1 MSCGTAGPGR
11 HMELEIF
18 MRAMM
23 RIVVATLVFVAVQ
36 NTAQAQITVVQPRV
50 DQKEGSLNSYASH
63 NFIAFD
69 NTVRGRLLWAG
80 GNPAGQ
86 RYFGFQNNTGDY
98 LSFMSTTYIQ
108 FAHLAGAVASEQMRV
123 TSSGVQIGTN
133 PAATA
138 VKLTVNGA
146 INVTGNIAAKYQD
159 VAEWVPSFGDP
170 QPGTVVVLSEDASN
184 HVIAS
189 NQAYDTRVAGVIS
202 QQPGVILGEPGDTK
216 VQVATT
222 GRVKV
227 MVDAS
232 AAPIRIGDLLV
243 TSDKPGIAMKSMPV
257 DVAGIKM
264 HRPGTVVGKALE
276 PLASGSGEIL
286 VLLSL
291 Q

>member
-1 MSCGTAGPGR
+1 MRMTAR
-11 HMELEIF
+11 LLALM
-18 MRAMM
+18 
-23 RIVVATLVFVAVQ
+23 VLVSAITTSAV
-36 NTAQAQITVVQPRV
+36 AQITYVQPRV

-86 RYFGFQNNTGDY
+86 RYFGFQNTTGDY
-98 LSFMSTTYIQ
+98 LAFMSTTFIQ
-108 FAHLAGAVASEQMRV
+108 FAHLSGAVASEQMRITSTGV
-123 TSSGVQIGTN
+123 TIGNN

-184 HVIAS
+184 HVVAS
-189 NQAYDTRVAGVIS
+189 HQAYDTRVAGVIS
-202 QQPGVILGEPGDTK
+202 QQPGVILGEPGDSK

-227 MVDAS
+227 MVDATK
-232 AAPIRIGDLLV
+232 APIKIGDLLV
-243 TSDKPGIAMKSMPV
+243 TSEKPGIAMKSMPV
-257 DVAGIKM
+257 EISGIQM
-264 HRPGTVVGKALE
+264 HRPGTLVGKALE
-276 PLASGSGEIL
+276 PLENGTGEIL